1 MLFFYAWLRMVDVMT
16 VGESASAPE
25 NGVRVVTRFFPVSA
39 ALAPYCSI
47 IYLTEVEAPPGV
59 QVEDYLHPEWA
70 NLRFIEGEFSF
81 AAIAGAAPEPTPPF
95 VVTGPTSRATHFIVG
110 SMRAWGIGFLPA
122 GWAKFFA
129 VPAEELADRFVDG
142 AQHPAFAAHAPLL
155 DALRRANDVEG
166 AARLLDGH
174 FAGLLAAAP
183 RDDPAIFA
191 AHAALVDDEQTS
203 VADLGAKLDL
213 SERSV
218 ERLSRRAFGF
228 PPKLLLRR
236 QRFLRSLAR
245 FMLDPSMS
253 WIETLD
259 YQYYDQ
265 AQFTRDF
272 RRFMGMSPRAY
283 AAQPKPILA
292 AAARGRAAAAG
303 EAVQGLHK
311 PAG

>member
-1 MLFFYAWLRMVDVMT
+1 MT
-16 VGESASAPE
+16 VGKSASGPE
-25 NGVRVVTRFFPVSA
+25 AGVRVLTRFFPVSE
-39 ALAPYCSI
+39 ALRPYCSI
-47 IYLTEVEAPPGV
+47 IYLTEVEVPPGV
-59 QVEDYLHPEWA
+59 RVEDYLHPEWA
-70 NLRFIEGEFSF
+70 NLRFIEGDPSL
-81 AAIAGAAPEPTPPF
+81 AAIGDAEPVPAPRF
-95 VVTGPTSRATHFIVG
+95 VVTGPTSKAAYFASGT
-110 SMRAWGIGFLPA
+110 MRVWGIGILPA
-122 GWAKFFA
+122 GWAKLFA
-129 VPAEELADRFVDG
+129 LPAEELADRFVDG
-142 AQHPAFAAHAPLL
+142 EAHPAFAACAPL
-155 DALRRANDVEG
+155 AARLRQANDVEA
-166 AARLLDGH
+166 AARMIDDH
-174 FAGLLAAAP
+174 VAGLLAGAP
-183 RDDPAIFA
+183 RDDPAILA
-191 AHAALVDDEQTS
+191 AHAALVEDEVTS
-203 VADLGAKLDL
+203 VAELAETLGI

-253 WIETLD
+253 WIATLD

-283 AAQPKPILA
+283 AARPKPILGA
-292 AAARGRAAAAG
+292 AALARAAAAG

>member
-1 MLFFYAWLRMVDVMT
+1 MT
-16 VGESASAPE
+16 VGETASGPAA
-25 NGVRVVTRFFPVSA
+25 GVRVTTRFFPVSEP
-39 ALAPYCSI
+39 LRPYCSI
-47 IYLTEVEAPPGV
+47 IYLTEVEASPGV
-59 QVEDYLHPEWA
+59 RVEDYLHPEWA
-70 NLRFIEGEFSF
+70 NLRFIDGEPSL
-81 AAIAGAAPEPTPPF
+81 AAVGGDTPAPAPRF
-95 VVTGPTSRATHFIVG
+95 IVTGPTSQATYFAAG
-110 SMRAWGIGFLPA
+110 RMRAWGIGILPA

-129 VPAEELADRFVDG
+129 LPAEDLADHFVDG
-142 AQHPAFAAHAPLL
+142 AQHPAFAAHAPLA
-155 DALRRANDVEG
+155 DELRQANDAES
-166 AARLLDGH
+166 AARLLDDH

-183 RDDPAIFA
+183 PDDPAIFA
-191 AHAALVDDEQTS
+191 AHAALIDDELTS
-203 VADLGAKLDL
+203 VAELAEKLGL

-259 YQYYDQ
+259 YHYYDQ

-272 RRFMGMSPRAY
+272 QRFMGMSPRAY
-283 AAQPKPILA
+283 AARPKPILGA
-292 AAARGRAAAAG
+292 AALARAAAAG

-311 PAG
+311 PGG

>member
-1 MLFFYAWLRMVDVMT
+1 MT
-16 VGESASAPE
+16 VGESANGPAD
-25 NGVRVVTRFFPVSA
+25 GVRVTTRFFPVSA

-47 IYLTEVEAPPGV
+47 IYLTEVDAPPGV
-59 QVEDYLHPEWA
+59 RIEDYLHPEWA
-70 NLRFIEGEFSF
+70 NLRFIEGETTR
-81 AAIAGAAPEPTPPF
+81 AAVGGGTAEVAPPF
-95 VVTGPTSRATHFIVG
+95 IVTGPTSKATCFEVG
-110 SMRAWGIGFLPA
+110 PMRAWGIGFLPA

-129 VPAEELADRFVDG
+129 VPAEDLADRFVDG
-142 AQHPAFAAHAPLL
+142 AAHPAFAVHAPL
-155 DALRRANDVEG
+155 AGQLRRVNDVES
-166 AARLLDGH
+166 AAKLLDAH
-174 FAGLLAAAP
+174 FTALLADAP
-183 RDDPAIFA
+183 RDDPTIFA
-191 AHAALVDDEQTS
+191 AHTALVDDSLTS
-203 VADLGAKLDL
+203 VADLAARLGL

-253 WIETLD
+253 WIATLD
-259 YQYYDQ
+259 YHYYDQ

-272 RRFMGMSPRAY
+272 RRFMGMSPRTY
-283 AAQPKPILA
+283 AARAKPILG
-292 AAARGRAAAAG
+292 AAARARAAAIG

>member
-1 MLFFYAWLRMVDVMT
+1 MT
-16 VGESASAPE
+16 VGKSASGPDA
-25 NGVRVVTRFFPVSA
+25 GVRVLTRFFPVSE
-39 ALAPYCSI
+39 ALRRYCSI

-59 QVEDYLHPEWA
+59 RVEDYLHPEWA
-70 NLRFIEGEFSF
+70 NLRFIEGEPSL
-81 AAIAGAAPEPTPPF
+81 AAVGDAEPVPAPRF
-95 VVTGPTSRATHFIVG
+95 VVTGPTSKATYFAAG
-110 SMRAWGIGFLPA
+110 TMRVWGIGILPA

-129 VPAEELADRFVDG
+129 LPAADFADRFVDG
-142 AQHPAFAAHAPLL
+142 AVHPAFAACAPL
-155 DALRRANDVEG
+155 AAKLRQANDVEA
-166 AARLLDGH
+166 AARMIDDH
-174 FAGLLAAAP
+174 VAELLAGAP
-183 RDDPAIFA
+183 RDDPAILA
-191 AHAALVDDEQTS
+191 AHTALVEDELTS
-203 VADLGAKLDL
+203 VAELAEKLGM

-253 WIETLD
+253 WIATLD

-283 AAQPKPILA
+283 AARPKPILGA
-292 AAARGRAAAAG
+292 AALARAAAAG

>member
-1 MLFFYAWLRMVDVMT
+1 MDDVMT
-16 VGESASAPE
+16 VGESASGPE
-25 NGVRVVTRFFPVSA
+25 SGVRVATRFFPVSA

-47 IYLTEVEAPPGV
+47 IYLTEVEAPTGV
-59 QVEDYLHPEWA
+59 QIEDYLHPEWA
-70 NLRFIEGEFSF
+70 NLRFIEGEFS
-81 AAIAGAAPEPTPPF
+81 AAAVAGEAPQPTPPF
-95 VVTGPTSRATHFIVG
+95 VVAGPTSRATHFIVG
-110 SMRAWGIGFLPA
+110 PMRAWGIGFLPA

-129 VPAEELADRFVDG
+129 VPAEDFTDRFVDG
-142 AQHPAFAAHAPLL
+142 ARHPAFAAHAGL
-155 DALRRANDVEG
+155 AAKLRSANDVEG
-166 AARLLDGH
+166 AARLLDDH
-174 FAGLLAAAP
+174 FANLLAAAP

-191 AHAALVDDEQTS
+191 AHAALVDDELTS
-203 VADLGAKLDL
+203 VADLGAKLGL

-259 YQYYDQ
+259 YHYYDQ

-272 RRFMGMSPRAY
+272 ARFMGMSPRAY
-283 AAQPKPILA
+283 AARPKPILG
-292 AAARGRAAAAG
+292 AAARARAAAAG